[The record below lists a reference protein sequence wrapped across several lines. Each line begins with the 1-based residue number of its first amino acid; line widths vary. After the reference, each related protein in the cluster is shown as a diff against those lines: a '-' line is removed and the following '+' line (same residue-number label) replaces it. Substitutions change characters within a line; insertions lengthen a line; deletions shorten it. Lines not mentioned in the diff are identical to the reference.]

1 MLKLGG
7 AMVVC
12 AAAAFA
18 VAFFAAG
25 AGSSTPTHTTTRAPH
40 VSFTDPAAS
49 AVAGGFAGLPAAL
62 KLPPPHHVKHHS
74 KPAAK
79 VAPVAATPSTPT
91 YSPAP
96 VTYPPPPVT
105 HHSSKGRGSGTLTI
119 P

>member
-1 MLKLGG
+1 
-7 AMVVC
+7 MVVC

-40 VSFTDPAAS
+40 VSFTDPAA
-49 AVAGGFAGLPAAL
+49 
-62 KLPPPHHVKHHS
+62 VKHHS

-79 VAPVAATPSTPT
+79 VAPVTATASTPSTPS